1 MTSEY
6 IGPDRRGGRKKKE
19 GEPHDPADDVPRI
32 EAPNTLGAKAA
43 GEQIDFV
50 QAQKMVSSAMYE
62 INYQR
67 LRRHSLRIA
76 AIVERIAAI
85 VDKIVLGYQKN
96 YVTPAIQKEVVR
108 LSDISK
114 EISAHLRILTLSTS
128 LIFARLS
135 IR

>member
-76 AIVERIAAI
+76 AIV
-85 VDKIVLGYQKN
+85 DKIVLGYQKN